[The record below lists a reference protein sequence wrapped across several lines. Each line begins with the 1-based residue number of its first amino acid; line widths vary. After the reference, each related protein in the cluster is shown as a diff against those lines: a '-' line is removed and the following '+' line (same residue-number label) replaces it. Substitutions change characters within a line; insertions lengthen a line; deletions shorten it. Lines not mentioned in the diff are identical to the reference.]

1 MKGRSVLLDFIPK
14 SQKNKLQRVT
24 YQTAKGPRRS
34 MSYKASFTEQ
44 REKILW
50 LLKQLDRMPEGHRF
64 SVKVRLFPSQ
74 NKTIVELSLEKT
86 LVGDHQSLSDPDG
99 ILVTVMD
106 ALKLSS
112 RIADDGI
119 NHVSRLE
126 VVVEK

>member
-1 MKGRSVLLDFIPK
+1 MKAAVLDFIPK

-24 YQTAKGPRRS
+24 FKTRKGLKS
-34 MSYKASFTEQ
+34 VLSYKAGFTEQ

-50 LLKQLDRMPEGHRF
+50 LLKELDRMPEGYRF
-64 SVKVRLFPSQ
+64 SVKMRLFPSQ
-74 NKTIVELSLEKT
+74 NRTIVELCPEQT
-86 LVGDHQSLSDPDG
+86 PVGDYRNLSDPDG

-112 RIADDGI
+112 RIADDSI

-126 VVVEK
+126 VVVEPG